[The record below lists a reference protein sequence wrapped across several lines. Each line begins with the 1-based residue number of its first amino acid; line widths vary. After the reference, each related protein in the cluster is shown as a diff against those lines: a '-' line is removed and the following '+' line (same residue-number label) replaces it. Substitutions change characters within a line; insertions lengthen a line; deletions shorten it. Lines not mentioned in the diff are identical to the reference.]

1 MPKNTEEWLQPGET
15 LMMRIGANH
24 TEGSTARGGWIWLTD
39 RRLLFAPHGLD
50 ASLGASRVEI
60 PLAQIANVGKEPGG
74 CGPGAWFS
82 GGLRARLRVETADG
96 TRHLFVVNGLDTV
109 IARIEQQLKG

>member
-1 MPKNTEEWLQPGET
+1 MA
-15 LMMRIGANH
+15 RIPANH
-24 TEGSTARGGWIWLTD
+24 TEGGTARGGWIWLTD
-39 RRLLFAPHGLD
+39 QRLLFAPHALD
-50 ASLGASRVEI
+50 AGLGAARVEI
-60 PLAQIANVGKEPGG
+60 PLAQIASVGKEPAG

-82 GGLRARLRVETADG
+82 GGLRARLRLETADG